1 MANQRNQH
9 SCCLSQEFGRPGQQ
23 AEDEKKTYD
32 WTQKTRERLNQ
43 LLNVLSGIIKA
54 WETFNSSDGDV
65 VYFSESHYSKA
76 ASQHHAHRSLRVI
89 KETFEE
95 LEGLQQKLVLLRDSS
110 QDLAKDVSQSH
121 SVSRILVW
129 LTCVQLELR
138 LTLHSSEAVRHNG
151 LNTELTV
158 TVRFHFRMRLPFDN

>member
-1 MANQRNQH
+1 
-9 SCCLSQEFGRPGQQ
+9 LSQEFGRAGQQ

-32 WTQKTRERLNQ
+32 WTQKTRELLNQ

-54 WETFNSSDGDV
+54 WETFNSSDGDI
-65 VYFSESHYSKA
+65 VYFSESDYSKA
-76 ASQHHAHRSLRVI
+76 ASQRHAHRSLRAI

-121 SVSRILVW
+121 FLFCNRFS
-129 LTCVQLELR
+129 LESCLADVF
-138 LTLHSSEAVRHNG
+138 SWNFA
-151 LNTELTV
+151 
-158 TVRFHFRMRLPFDN
+158 